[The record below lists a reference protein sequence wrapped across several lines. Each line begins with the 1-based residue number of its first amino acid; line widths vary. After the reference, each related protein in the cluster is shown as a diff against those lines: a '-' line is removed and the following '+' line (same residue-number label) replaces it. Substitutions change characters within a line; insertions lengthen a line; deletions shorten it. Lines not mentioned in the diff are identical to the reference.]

1 MQQST
6 NRARTGLCVLA
17 ALPLVF
23 AMASA
28 SAAGPSDMS
37 PAVRQA
43 LQRDLGMSN
52 AQLAQYLKVER
63 LAAVEVTTA
72 ALRKMWD
79 AMRARPIDLAKHDTF
94 TAAKGSKLFMT
105 VANDR
110 QIAVAG
116 NTVLAPGFGLC
127 EVTVVSP
134 FDGSYRYTLKRIPE

>member
-1 MQQST
+1 MARYCADNGAT
-6 NRARTGLCVLA
+6 LCYTCHIRGIHRRADYRTA
-17 ALPLVF
+17 RRIWR
-23 AMASA
+23 
-28 SAAGPSDMS
+28 
-37 PAVRQA
+37 AVTAKIGQI
-43 LQRDLGMSN
+43 DEGN
-52 AQLAQYLKVER
+52 IER

-72 ALRKMWD
+72 SLRKMWD
-79 AMRARPIDLAKHDTF
+79 AMRARPIDLAEHDILIDV
-94 TAAKGSKLFMT
+94 KGSKLFMT